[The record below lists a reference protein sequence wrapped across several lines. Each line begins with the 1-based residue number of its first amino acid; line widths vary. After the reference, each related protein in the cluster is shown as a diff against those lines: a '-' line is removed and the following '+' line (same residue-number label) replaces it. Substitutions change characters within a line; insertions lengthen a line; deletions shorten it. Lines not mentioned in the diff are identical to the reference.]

1 MKRNGSERI
10 SRNTF
15 VVRATIE
22 HETKAS
28 VFDSLGVYRGEPE
41 SREQTEQ
48 SRLKKPRK
56 LFLPHF
62 GTANSGGRTNLL
74 VPATQETRMIH
85 R

>member
-48 SRLKKPRK
+48 SRLKKPWK